1 MRGRGEQVNGLQRF
15 AAVLRRLF
23 GPAPVGKAEIRAE
36 VWRLGVRHFGRPLE
50 GAREELKARDLPAHR
65 VQLLR
70 ACVVQLEA
78 R

>member
-1 MRGRGEQVNGLQRF
+1 MNILQRF
-15 AAVLRRLF
+15 VAFLWRLF
-23 GPAPVGKAEIRAE
+23 GHAPVGKAEIRAE

-50 GAREELKARDLPAHR
+50 GAREELKVRSLPARR

>member
-1 MRGRGEQVNGLQRF
+1 VVKGEHVNSLQRCV
-15 AAVLRRLF
+15 AAFRGLF
-23 GPAPVGKAEIRAE
+23 GPVPVGKAEIRAE

-50 GAREELKARDLPAHR
+50 GAREELKARNLPASR

-78 R
+78 Q

>member
-1 MRGRGEQVNGLQRF
+1 VTGLQRIA
-15 AAVLRRLF
+15 AAVLALF

-50 GAREELKARDLPAHR
+50 GAREELRAANLPPRR

-70 ACVVQLEA
+70 ACVLKLEA